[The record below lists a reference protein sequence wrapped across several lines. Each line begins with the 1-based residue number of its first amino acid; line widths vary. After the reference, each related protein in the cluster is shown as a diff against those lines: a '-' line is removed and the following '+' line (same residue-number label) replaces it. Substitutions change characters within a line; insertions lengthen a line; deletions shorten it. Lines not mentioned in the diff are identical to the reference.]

1 MEDDEVVESA
11 RAGSIVRQVG
21 RALRWSLVGILVTKM
36 ASFAIGLA
44 LARLLTPKDF
54 GVYAIALGATM
65 FVIHIND
72 VGIIA
77 ATVQWRGRFED
88 MAATAATL
96 AFLFSVGLYA
106 VVWIVAPWLC
116 QLASSPD
123 ATPVVR
129 LLTSTMVID
138 GITAVRSAALMRR
151 FQQDKLIRANVAG
164 FLVQAPVAIVLAMNG
179 AGPYSFVVAQ
189 LAGAVVTGGLVFAF
203 AKVRFELGFDRE
215 VGRKLLRFGFPLAAS
230 LGVEA
235 ILVNAD
241 YVIVGRLLGTTAL
254 GFYLL
259 AFNVSGW
266 VPSIITTGVR
276 YVSVAG
282 FSRLAEEEGSL
293 EAGARRSIPIMVALV
308 VPITVLTAILSPDL
322 VAFLYGGTWAPAAP
336 VLRFLMILMAARV
349 LTSFAF
355 DILTS
360 AGATRATFWLNLG
373 WAATLIPTL
382 IISTHLDGIRGTA
395 IGHALV
401 GMIVAVPL
409 SIVLLERAGVRLA
422 LAGPALLR
430 PLVGAAVAAAVCLL
444 VLQIVPD
451 VPLARLVAAGGTGLL
466 AYLIV
471 VVPREALMRR
481 MPKAEL
487 ISTGLVQSGASSNGR
502 YLKRGYQPAHLD
514 PSANPKRRG
523 DRRRL
528 NEGNRPRRGYQ
539 PAHLDRTAS
548 SKRREDPRGR
558 GTIGAPT
565 GLREPRADHL

>member
-1 MEDDEVVESA
+1 VDDEVVESA
-11 RAGSIVRQVG
+11 REGAIVRHVG
-21 RALRWSLVGILVTKM
+21 RGLRWSLVGVLVTKM
-36 ASFAIGLA
+36 ASFSIGLV

-54 GVYAIALGATM
+54 GIYALALGATA

-77 ATVQWRGRFED
+77 ATVQWRGRLED
-88 MAATAATL
+88 MAPTAATM

-106 VVWIVAPWLC
+106 LVWIGAPYLC
-116 QLASSPD
+116 NLASSPD

-129 LLTSTMVID
+129 LLTATMVID

-151 FQQDKLIRANVAG
+151 FQQDKLTMANLAG
-164 FLVQAPVAIVLAMNG
+164 FLVQAPVAIVLAISG
-179 AGPYSFVVAQ
+179 AGPFSWAVAQ
-189 LAGAVVTGGLVFAF
+189 LSGAAVTGGFVFAL
-203 AKVRFELGFDRE
+203 AKVPFEVGFDRE

-241 YVIVGRLLGTTAL
+241 YVIVGRLLGVTAL

-259 AFNVSGW
+259 AFNVSSW

-276 YVSVAG
+276 YVSIAG

-308 VPITVLTAILSPDL
+308 LPITVLTAILSPDL

-336 VLRFLMILMAARV
+336 VLRFLMILMAGRV

-360 AGATRATFWLNLG
+360 AGATRATFWLNLC
-373 WAATLIPTL
+373 WATALIPTL
-382 IISTHLDGIRGTA
+382 IVSTHLGGIRGTA
-395 IGHALV
+395 IGHAIV
-401 GMIVAVPL
+401 AMVVAVPL
-409 SIVLLERAGVRLA
+409 SVVLLHRVGVHLAPAVAALRRLLIGGA
-422 LAGPALLR
+422 L
-430 PLVGAAVAAAVCLL
+430 AAAVCLL
-444 VLQIVPD
+444 ALQVVPD
-451 VPLARLVAAGGTGLL
+451 VPIARLGAAGGAGLL

-471 VVPREALMRR
+471 VVPRAAVTRHTRDADAERTVPGPIGHRARSEA
-481 MPKAEL
+481 
-487 ISTGLVQSGASSNGR
+487 
-502 YLKRGYQPAHLD
+502 
-514 PSANPKRRG
+514 
-523 DRRRL
+523 
-528 NEGNRPRRGYQ
+528 RRGYQ
-539 PAHLDRTAS
+539 PAHLNRNAGSRRHGHRRRHNEGKILKYGYQPAHLDRAS
-548 SKRREDPRGR
+548 GPQRREDDRGR
-558 GTIGAPT
+558 GAISAPT